1 MNSLRPH
8 LRFLV
13 SVKLSE
19 SNMQRRELNCATFEV
34 ANNRDIGGRVIAD
47 EIYRG
52 LRTGKER
59 IIGRIASLPFLGS
72 LMVAGLFVAVVPLP
86 ARADNDEDARH
97 GREDN
102 EKGIRAEIAALK
114 AQVTDLQNQVNS
126 LQTSNTTLQNQLAA
140 VQSNPALALGP
151 FVSVDPNP
159 EIGVA
164 GPNIIFTG
172 ANIHIVSGSGMT
184 NEGSNPRGLGN
195 LIIGYDEDPVNYFR
209 GFDGGPVGGFP
220 LSPGDRGG
228 SHN

>member
-1 MNSLRPH
+1 MKGIDSDQAPRCYVDESFAAT

-19 SNMQRRELNCATFEV
+19 SNMQRRELNCATIEV
-34 ANNRDIGGRVIAD
+34 ADKRDIGETD
-47 EIYRG
+47 RG
-52 LRTGKER
+52 LRTGK
-59 IIGRIASLPFLGS
+59 GRKLWRTACLAFLGS

-114 AQVTDLQNQVNS
+114 AQVADLQNQVNS

-164 GPNIIFTG
+164 GPNIIFKG
-172 ANIHIVSGSGMT
+172 ANIHIVSGSGDQR
-184 NEGSNPRGLGN
+184 GQQSPRAWQ
-195 LIIGYDEDPVNYFR
+195 
-209 GFDGGPVGGFP
+209 FDHW
-220 LSPGDRGG
+220 L
-228 SHN
+228 